1 MSSTATLYP
10 KDGSAVAPSG
20 WETYDDVDAIAIA
33 DAAQALNTSPIGP
46 LAGLVSIY
54 GVAVKWNAHSGNLP
68 SFAVGAA
75 GSIDV
80 EFDPTTYTTNPLPAG
95 VIIDGVTAHFRVS
108 QSKPSGGGNPTP
120 VSKTYVTLD
129 GITRYYGTTITG
141 AGNSSPSDVWSTNP
155 ATGVAWL
162 EADVLTARFGVEAT
176 LVGGN
181 GDSSGSVAT
190 HRFPYD
196 PGTVEGNRYYASPSV
211 GAFSLSVDYE
221 DGPTITSVSPSHGA
235 PGDCGIAIIGTGFID
250 GDEGSICAPGTSVVS
265 LDGTTLTCCLPAAGA
280 LTVGGDP
287 FDPGPYNVVVGTATL
302 AFAFTGDVLSTIA
315 IPFINP
321 VKQFFDADGAPLAF
335 GKVITKEAGTNT
347 DQPTYANPD
356 LTGENDNPTILDG
369 EGKCVMWMLPTTY
382 KVTVTDADDV
392 VQDGYPQD
400 NVPGS
405 IWPGA
410 IGAQVTTNP
419 TANSNSLAH
428 QFTATMNKASTGTHA
443 LFAANYFAAP
453 TIGAGGATLT
463 ESATVY
469 IAGPPT
475 LGSSVYSLHVA
486 TGIAKFSGAVQMPGG
501 LTGNMGFYGTTP
513 IAQQVLATGVSATVD
528 QVIAALQSLG
538 LVKQS

>member
-1 MSSTATLYP
+1 MSSPATLYP

-20 WETYDDVDAIAIA
+20 WETYDDIDAIAIA
-33 DAAQALNTSPIGP
+33 DAAQALNASPIGP

-54 GVAVKWNAHSGNLP
+54 GVAVKWNVHSGNLP

-95 VIIDGVTAHFRVS
+95 VTIQGVTAHFRVS

-176 LVGGN
+176 LVGGD

-190 HRFPYD
+190 HRFPYY

-211 GAFSLSVDYE
+211 GSFSLSVDYD

-235 PGDCGIAIIGTGFID
+235 PGECGIEIIGTGFVD
-250 GDEGSICAPGTSVVS
+250 GDEGSICEPGTSVVS
-265 LDGTTLTCCLPAAGA
+265 ADGTILTCCLPPSGF
-280 LTVGGDP
+280 

-302 AFAFTGDVLSTIA
+302 AFAFTGDILSTIA

-321 VKQFFDADGAPLAF
+321 VKQFFDSDGAPLAF
-335 GKVITKEAGTNT
+335 GKVLTKQAGTNT
-347 DQPTYANPD
+347 DQPTYTNPD

-382 KVTVTDADDV
+382 KVTVTDAVDV

-419 TANSNSLAH
+419 AANANSLAH
-428 QFTATMNKASTGTHA
+428 QFTATLNKASTGTHA

-463 ESATVY
+463 EASTVY

-475 LGSSVYSLHVA
+475 LGSAVYALHVA
-486 TGIAKFSGAVQMPGG
+486 TGIARFSGAVQTPGG
-501 LTGNMGFYGTTP
+501 FSGNVGFYDTVP
-513 IAQQVLATGVSATVD
+513 IAQLVLPTGSTAD
-528 QVIAALQSLG
+528 QIIAALQSLG
-538 LVKQS
+538 LVRQA